1 MTEIWIVVLAYLI
14 GSIPMA
20 YIIGW
25 ALKKIDI
32 RRYGSGNVG
41 TSNIWVHVGK
51 LAAISLG
58 AFDIFVKGAFP
69 VYLTQEFANSPWI
82 VVMSGLATVVG
93 HNWSLYLKF
102 TGGRGITVVLGVLL
116 VLAWKEL
123 AIGLLI
129 TLLGWL
135 ISRSS
140 ALWVGISV
148 ALIPVW
154 SVVFGEPLYVKVL
167 CVALL
172 VIVAVKRV
180 MSNRGT
186 AAQRVSWRNVFFQRL
201 IYDRDV
207 SSRDEWIYMSPPEAV
222 SDDRDGTT

>member
-1 MTEIWIVVLAYLI
+1 MDSCAGLPHRLHT
-14 GSIPMA
+14 
-20 YIIGW
+20 
-25 ALKKIDI
+25 
-32 RRYGSGNVG
+32 YGLPYRTNSED
-41 TSNIWVHVGK
+41 IWVHVGK
-51 LAAISLG
+51 WAAIPLA

-69 VYLTQEFANSPWI
+69 VYLAQEVATNSWI
-82 VVMSGLATVVG
+82 VVLAGLATVAG

-123 AIGLLI
+123 AIGLGI
-129 TLLGWL
+129 TLVGWL

-148 ALIPVW
+148 ALIPVL

-172 VIVAVKRV
+172 VIAAVKRV
-180 MSNRGT
+180 MSNRNATG
-186 AAQRVSWRNVFFQRL
+186 QRTSWRNVFLQRL

-207 SSRDEWIYMSPPEAV
+207 ASRDDWIYRAPPE
-222 SDDRDGTT
+222 T

>member
-20 YIIGW
+20 YLIGRT
-25 ALKKIDI
+25 LKKIDI

-51 LAAISLG
+51 WAAIPLA

-69 VYLTQEFANSPWI
+69 VYLAQEVATNSWI
-82 VVMSGLATVVG
+82 VVLAGLATVAG

-123 AIGLLI
+123 AIGLGI
-129 TLLGWL
+129 TLVGWL

-148 ALIPVW
+148 ALIPVL

-172 VIVAVKRV
+172 VIAAVKRV
-180 MSNRGT
+180 MSNRDATG
-186 AAQRVSWRNVFFQRL
+186 QRTSWRNVFLQRL

-207 SSRDEWIYMSPPEAV
+207 ASRDDWIYRAPPE
-222 SDDRDGTT
+222 T

>member
-20 YIIGW
+20 YLIGRT
-25 ALKKIDI
+25 LKKIDI

-51 LAAISLG
+51 WVAIPLA

-69 VYLTQEFANSPWI
+69 VYLAQEVATNSWI
-82 VVMSGLATVVG
+82 VVLAGLATVAG

-123 AIGLLI
+123 AIGLGI
-129 TLLGWL
+129 TLVGWL

-148 ALIPVW
+148 ALIPVL

-172 VIVAVKRV
+172 VIAAVKRV
-180 MSNRGT
+180 MSNRNATG
-186 AAQRVSWRNVFFQRL
+186 QRTSWRNVFLQRL

-207 SSRDEWIYMSPPEAV
+207 ASRDDWIYRAPPE
-222 SDDRDGTT
+222 T

>member
-20 YIIGW
+20 YLIGRT
-25 ALKKIDI
+25 LKKIDI

-51 LAAISLG
+51 WVAIPLA

-69 VYLTQEFANSPWI
+69 VYLAQEVATNSWI
-82 VVMSGLATVVG
+82 VVLAGLATVAG

-123 AIGLLI
+123 AIGLGI
-129 TLLGWL
+129 TLVGWL

-148 ALIPVW
+148 ALIPVL

-172 VIVAVKRV
+172 VIAAVKRV
-180 MSNRGT
+180 MSNRDATG
-186 AAQRVSWRNVFFQRL
+186 QRTSWRNVFLQRL

-207 SSRDEWIYMSPPEAV
+207 ASRDDWIYRAPPE
-222 SDDRDGTT
+222 T

>member
-20 YIIGW
+20 YLIGRT
-25 ALKKIDI
+25 LKKIDI

-51 LAAISLG
+51 WAAIPLG

-69 VYLTQEFANSPWI
+69 VYLAQEFVTNSWI
-82 VVMSGLATVVG
+82 VVLAGMATVAG

-116 VLAWKEL
+116 ILAWKEL
-123 AIGLLI
+123 AIGLGI
-129 TLLGWL
+129 TLVGWL

-148 ALIPVW
+148 ALIPVL

-172 VIVAVKRV
+172 VIAAVKRV
-180 MSNRGT
+180 MSNRDATG
-186 AAQRVSWRNVFFQRL
+186 QRTSWRNVFLQRL

-207 SSRDEWIYMSPPEAV
+207 ASRDDWIYRAPPE
-222 SDDRDGTT
+222 T